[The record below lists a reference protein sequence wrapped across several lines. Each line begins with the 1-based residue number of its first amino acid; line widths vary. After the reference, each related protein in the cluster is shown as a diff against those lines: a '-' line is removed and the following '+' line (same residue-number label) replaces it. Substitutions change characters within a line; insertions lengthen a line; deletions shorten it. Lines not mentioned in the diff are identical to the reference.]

1 MCGGAGGAVSGLAVG
16 ERCEDSGLLSECG
29 TVLRTWASTGTVL
42 PAGGSK
48 VGAKGSTGWDVVRL
62 SGEGV
67 VGSFW

>member
-48 VGAKGSTGWDVVRL
+48 VGAEGSTG
-62 SGEGV
+62 
-67 VGSFW
+67 